1 MMQMNRILKMQVWI
15 LVLIAVFCMAV
26 NVYSKI
32 EQNRQNV
39 AIYEELK
46 ALRQDVVA
54 LQKDVGELKTDVKP
68 ESMYERS
75 IKWILGEK

>member
-1 MMQMNRILKMQVWI
+1 MNRILKMQVWM

-46 ALRQDVVA
+46 TLRQDVTA
-54 LQKDVGELKTDVKP
+54 LQKDVAELKTDVKP

-75 IKWILGEK
+75 IKWILGDK

>member
-1 MMQMNRILKMQVWI
+1 MNRILKIQVWM
-15 LVLIAVFCMAV
+15 LVIIAVFCMAV

-46 ALRQDVVA
+46 TLRQDVTA
-54 LQKDVGELKTDVKP
+54 LQKDVAELKTDVKP

-75 IKWILGEK
+75 IKWILGDK

>member
-1 MMQMNRILKMQVWI
+1 MKRILKMQVWM
-15 LVLIAVFCMAV
+15 LVIIAVFCMAV

-46 ALRQDVVA
+46 SLRNDVTV
-54 LQKDVGELKTDVKP
+54 LQKDVTGLKSDVKP
-68 ESMYERS
+68 QSMYERS
-75 IKWILGEK
+75 IKWILGDDKE

>member
-1 MMQMNRILKMQVWI
+1 MNRILKMQVWM

-46 ALRQDVVA
+46 ALRQDVVV
-54 LQKDVGELKTDVKP
+54 LQKDVAELKTDVKP

>member
-1 MMQMNRILKMQVWI
+1 MNRILKMQVWM

-46 ALRQDVVA
+46 ALRQDVVV
-54 LQKDVGELKTDVKP
+54 LQKDVAELKTDVKP

-75 IKWILGEK
+75 IKWILGDK

>member
-1 MMQMNRILKMQVWI
+1 MMQMNRVLKMQVWM

-39 AIYEELK
+39 AICEELK
-46 ALRQDVVA
+46 ALRQDVVV
-54 LQKDVGELKTDVKP
+54 LQKDVAELKTDVKP